1 MPQMSSPSQS
11 MLSHVVQ
18 LPTAWCCYQSRCKRR
33 LSSAQQETL
42 PTEAASSLRL
52 HNACAL
58 AFCHLVVCVCH
69 IGVHVFLQQYIPS
82 QSYVVLWFSMIWFK
96 DWQSLQTVAAC
107 QGPTNAGPPCK
118 LQQCQGSSS
127 GISASSQVLTLLW
140 SQLSSMLKS
149 PLSWA
154 HTVHP
159 RRHSSAWRFG
169 CGVLWAPA

>member
-1 MPQMSSPSQS
+1 

-33 LSSAQQETL
+33 LSRAQQETL

-82 QSYVVLWFSMIWFK
+82 QSYVVLYLN
-96 DWQSLQTVAAC
+96 DWVQGLAVPADYCCMSGSDKRRASLQVAAM
-107 QGPTNAGPPCK
+107 ARLK
-118 LQQCQGSSS
+118 L
-127 GISASSQVLTLLW
+127 
-140 SQLSSMLKS
+140 
-149 PLSWA
+149 
-154 HTVHP
+154 
-159 RRHSSAWRFG
+159 
-169 CGVLWAPA
+169 

>member
-42 PTEAASSLRL
+42 PTEAASSLQL

-82 QSYVVLWFSMIWFK
+82 QSYVVLYLN
-96 DWQSLQTVAAC
+96 DWVQGLAVPADCCCMSGSDKRRASLQVAAMPRLKLWYKC
-107 QGPTNAGPPCK
+107 KQPGPDAAVVPALLNAQITIMPGAP
-118 LQQCQGSSS
+118 
-127 GISASSQVLTLLW
+127 
-140 SQLSSMLKS
+140 
-149 PLSWA
+149 
-154 HTVHP
+154 VHP